1 MNPAQLQLITGALLG
16 QPQIQYPQIVGANP
30 WAAIAGLGQN
40 PQLGNF
46 SNFSGM
52 SGLDL
57 LDRAAY
63 AGLDMSDPSV
73 QQAINA
79 AIAQKIAS
87 TSVLTTMGAP
97 TKARQFPLGFDSGPV
112 LIPALGTA
120 SVINNPQVVFKT
132 ERLVVPS
139 DIGGSFVIDDVIVGK
154 NSQFASN
161 AVGIPARTFDE
172 RGVGVGLAG
181 DTAQISQNVIIKV
194 TNTSGAPARFRATI
208 IGPAVE

>member
-1 MNPAQLQLITGALLG
+1 MNQAQLQLITGALLG
-16 QPQIQYPQIVGANP
+16 QPAMQYPQIVGANP
-30 WAAIAGLGQN
+30 WAQISGLGQPN
-40 PQLGNF
+40 NGMGNF
-46 SNFSGM
+46 PGTAGM
-52 SGLDL
+52 D
-57 LDRAAY
+57 LDRLAY

-73 QQAINA
+73 QQAVNA
-79 AIAQKIAS
+79 AIAQKLAN

-97 TKARQFPLGFDSGPV
+97 TKARQFPLGFDSGAI

-120 SVINNPQVVFKT
+120 SVINNPQVVFKS

>member
-1 MNPAQLQLITGALLG
+1 MNQAQLQLITGALLG
-16 QPQIQYPQIVGANP
+16 QPTMQYPQIVGANP
-30 WAAIAGLGQN
+30 WAQIAGLGNQN
-40 PQLGNF
+40 NGM
-46 SNFSGM
+46 SNFPGVAGM
-52 SGLDL
+52 DGLD
-57 LDRAAY
+57 RFAY
-63 AGLDMSDPSV
+63 AGLDMNDPSV
-73 QQAINA
+73 QQAVNA
-79 AIAQKIAS
+79 AIAQKLAS

-97 TKARQFPLGFDSGPV
+97 TKARQFPLGFDSGAI